1 MTELNIM
8 MSKDP
13 DVRVKSFFRSRL
25 RTKAITIFAKQSLR
39 DMYIFLSFLELTQSQ
54 KMTINQLFNLCQC
67 IF

>member
-25 RTKAITIFAKQSLR
+25 RTKAITVFAKQSEG
-39 DMYIFLSFLELTQSQ
+39 YIFLSFLELTQSQ